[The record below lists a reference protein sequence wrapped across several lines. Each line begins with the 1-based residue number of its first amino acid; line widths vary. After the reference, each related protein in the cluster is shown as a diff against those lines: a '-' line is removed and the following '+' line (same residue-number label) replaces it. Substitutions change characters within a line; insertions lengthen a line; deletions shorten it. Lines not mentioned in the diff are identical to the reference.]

1 VVPLRSP
8 HLSPAPTGRTT
19 ASRAELARARADF
32 RARLAEA
39 GAAEVFKNFA
49 GRAAVVLSGGGARG
63 AYEAGALLAFQDAQL
78 PTPIVAATSVGSINA
93 ASFAAHAGSTVGNA
107 ERLIESWFDLTPP
120 VVGIEWTRYVWM
132 LAGLVAASAGF
143 GNLLRHWLNTRGYI
157 FPLHD
162 PALTWLA
169 LGLAGAT
176 VLLLYD
182 RLPYIGYVLR
192 HLFRRTAWRP
202 DRRKAVES
210 ILANVVVWG
219 LLLFV
224 LHSVYGYDLLLHYFR
239 QHPGVPLLLVG
250 GLLLLAALR
259 TLLRAPL
266 SGLFHRLLR
275 LPARP
280 GLFANFE
287 RGRML
292 RQRITHEQLRDSP
305 IRILFTATDLERG
318 TARFFTNTPAEIL
331 AHDPGVDARFVRE
344 ETETADDLVRSVIA
358 SSALPLVYEPI
369 PLEGRLYTDG
379 GIVANQPIRPAVRLG
394 ADVLF
399 LVLVDPP
406 QGRRADVRTFLDVG
420 LRALDL
426 LMTQNL
432 LTDLKILN
440 TMNAACAR
448 AAAERGL
455 APEEIEIDLGTRRY
469 RYIQAFTIRPNRA
482 LIGTALDFG
491 GSTTG
496 PAILQGYRDAAAC
509 LEDFLPYARRA
520 RFGRPRQVVRFAP
533 GAVVSD

>member
-1 VVPLRSP
+1 MS
-8 HLSPAPTGRTT
+8 HAP
-19 ASRAELARARADF
+19 SREELARARAEF
-32 RARLAEA
+32 RGSMEQA
-39 GAAEVFKNFA
+39 GAARVFGSFA
-49 GRAAVVLSGGGARG
+49 GRSAIVLSGGGARG

-93 ASFAAHAGSTVGNA
+93 ASFAAHSSSQTGNA
-107 ERLIESWFDLTPP
+107 ERLIESWFGLTPP

-132 LAGLVAASAGF
+132 LAGLIAASAGF
-143 GNLLRHWLNTRGYI
+143 GNLLRHWLTTRGYI
-157 FPLHD
+157 FHLHD

-169 LGLAGAT
+169 LGVAGVT

-182 RLPYIGYVLR
+182 CLPYTGYVLR
-192 HLFRRTAWRP
+192 HLFRRTDWQP
-202 DRRKAVES
+202 DRRKAVRS
-210 ILANVVVWG
+210 ILANIVVWG

-239 QHPGVPLLLVG
+239 LHPGVPLLLIG
-250 GLLLLAALR
+250 GVLLLASLR
-259 TLLRAPL
+259 TLWRAPL
-266 SGLFHRLLR
+266 STLFHRLLR

-305 IRILFTATDLERG
+305 IRLVFTATDLERG
-318 TARFFTNTPAEIL
+318 APRFFTNTPADIL
-331 AHDPGVDARFVRE
+331 ERDPGVDARFVRE
-344 ETETADDLVRSVIA
+344 ETETAEDLVRAVIA

-406 QGRRADVRTFLDVG
+406 EGRRADICTFLDVG

-440 TMNAACAR
+440 NMNAVCAR
-448 AAAERGL
+448 AAAERRL

-469 RYIQAFTIRPNRA
+469 RYIQAFTIRPERA
-482 LIGTALDFG
+482 IVGTALDFG
-491 GSTTG
+491 GATTG
-496 PAILQGYRDAAAC
+496 PAILQGYRDAAAR
-509 LEDFLPYARRA
+509 LEEFLAYARRA
-520 RFGRPRQVVRFAP
+520 PFGRPRQRVRFAP
-533 GAVVSD
+533 GAVPAD

>member
-1 VVPLRSP
+1 MAS
-8 HLSPAPTGRTT
+8 AP
-19 ASRAELARARADF
+19 SREELARARADF
-32 RARLAEA
+32 RARMENAD
-39 GAAEVFKNFA
+39 AARVFGNFA
-49 GRAAVVLSGGGARG
+49 GRTALVLSGGGARG
-63 AYEAGALLAFQDAQL
+63 AYEAGVLLAFQDARL
-78 PTPIVAATSVGSINA
+78 PTHIVAATSVGSINA
-93 ASFAAHAGSTVGNA
+93 ASFAAHSDSRVGSA

-143 GNLLRHWLNTRGYI
+143 GNLLRHWLTSRGYD
-157 FPLHD
+157 FHLRD

-169 LGLAGAT
+169 LGLAGVT

-182 RLPYIGYVLR
+182 RLPYLGYVLR
-192 HLFRRTAWRP
+192 HLFRRTTWRP
-202 DRRKAVES
+202 DRRKAVQS
-210 ILANVVVWG
+210 LLANVLVWG
-219 LLLFV
+219 FLLFV
-224 LHSVYGYDLLLHYFR
+224 LHSVYGYDLLLHYFG
-239 QHPGVPLLLVG
+239 QHPGAALLLVG
-250 GLLLLAALR
+250 GLLLLVSLR
-259 TLLRAPL
+259 TLGRARL
-266 SGLFHRLLR
+266 SALFHKLLR

-292 RQRITHEQLRDSP
+292 RQRITHQQLRDSP
-305 IRILFTATDLERG
+305 IRLVFTATDLDRG
-318 TARFFTNTPAEIL
+318 TPRFFTNTPAEVL
-331 AHDPGVDARFVRE
+331 ARDPGADSRFVHE
-344 ETETADDLVRSVIA
+344 EMETADDLVRAVIA

-369 PLEGRLYTDG
+369 PLEDRLYTDG

-399 LVLVDPP
+399 LALVDPP

-440 TMNAACAR
+440 NMNAVCVR

-455 APEEIEIDLGTRRY
+455 TPEEIEIDLGTRRY
-469 RYIQAFTIRPNRA
+469 RYIQAFTIRPPHA

-491 GSTTG
+491 GDTTG
-496 PAILQGYRDAAAC
+496 PAILQGYCDAAAC
-509 LEDFLPYARRA
+509 LEGFAAYARQA
-520 RFGRPRQVVRFAP
+520 RLGLSRQVVRFAP
-533 GAVVSD
+533 GVVPAD

>member
-1 VVPLRSP
+1 MA
-8 HLSPAPTGRTT
+8 HA
-19 ASRAELARARADF
+19 ASREELARARAAF
-32 RARLAEA
+32 RARLEQA
-39 GAAEVFKNFA
+39 GAAQVFGTFA
-49 GRAAVVLSGGGARG
+49 GRTAIVLSGGGARG

-93 ASFAAHAGSTVGNA
+93 ASFAAHSKSPVGSA

-132 LAGLVAASAGF
+132 LTGLVAASAGF

-157 FPLHD
+157 FHLHD

-169 LGLAGAT
+169 LGLAGVT

-182 RLPYIGYVLR
+182 QLPYTGYVFR
-192 HLFRRTAWRP
+192 HFFRRTTWRP
-202 DRRKAVES
+202 DRRKAVLS
-210 ILANVVVWG
+210 ILANVLVWG

-224 LHSVYGYDLLLHYFR
+224 LHSVYGYDLLFHYLSLH
-239 QHPGVPLLLVG
+239 PAVLLLLIG
-250 GLLLLAALR
+250 GLLLLASLR
-259 TLLRAPL
+259 TLARAPL
-266 SGLFHRLLR
+266 SALFHRLLR

-292 RQRITHEQLRDSP
+292 RQRITHQQLCDSP
-305 IRILFTATDLERG
+305 IRLVFTATDLDRG
-318 TARFFTNTPAEIL
+318 TPRFFTNTPADVLER
-331 AHDPGVDARFVRE
+331 DPGVDPRFVRE
-344 ETETADDLVRSVIA
+344 ETETSDDLVRAVIA

-440 TMNAACAR
+440 NMNAVLAR

-469 RYIQAFTIRPNRA
+469 RHIQAFTIRPDHA

-496 PAILQGYRDAAAC
+496 PAILQGYLDAAAR
-509 LEDFLPYARRA
+509 LEEFLDFARRA
-520 RFGRPRQVVRFAP
+520 RFGRPRQLVRFAP
-533 GAVVSD
+533 GAVPAD